1 MKKVFILFLFL
12 VFLSAFS
19 IISTVSNAEIQIANS
34 PASHNENAVC
44 IVYFY
49 SDTCP
54 HCQNTKPFLNEME
67 LKYGDKI
74 SITRYDVSQP
84 ENVALYN
91 KFCTAKNYSGKSI
104 PLIGINDNFF
114 VGEDEIR
121 NNLEQEI
128 IAGINSNN
136 KICPLEGMTCHT
148 LNETATNTDPLIP
161 QVGKSLTFKAIL
173 PVILFTGL
181 ADGINPCAFAVLLF
195 IMAFLQQISGNKR
208 KLLKITIS
216 YIVAFLIMNILV
228 GVLYFYTSMQLG
240 YPAIIRLIAV
250 VLALIAGLINI
261 KDFFFYGKGFS
272 LEIPKKAGKHIER
285 LAMKATIPA
294 AIVLGSLVA
303 ILEAPCS
310 IPIYLTVIEV
320 LKSQGQ
326 VLVQVLPY
334 ILLYNLMFILPI
346 VILAAII
353 YFGAEAKALEKWRES
368 NRRYMKLALGI
379 ILILLAIL
387 MMFNYI

>member
-1 MKKVFILFLFL
+1 MRKAFFLFLFI
-12 VFLSAFS
+12 FLISLFS
-19 IISTVSNAEIQIANS
+19 ISVFGEIQVEK
-34 PASHNENAVC
+34 PHDENAVC

-49 SDTCP
+49 SESCP

-67 LKYGDKI
+67 LKYENKI
-74 SITRYDVSQP
+74 SITRYDVSLP

-91 KFCTAKNYSGKSI
+91 QFCTAKNYSGKKI
-104 PLIGINDNFF
+104 PLIGINDKFF
-114 VGEDEIR
+114 VGEDEIK

-128 IAGINSNN
+128 IKGINSET
-136 KICPLEGMTCHT
+136 KICPIEGMGSCHEI
-148 LNETATNTDPLIP
+148 NESAANSDADPLIP
-161 QVGKSLTFKAIL
+161 QVGKSLNFKAIL

-195 IMAFLQQISGNKR
+195 IMAFLQQISGNKK

-240 YPAIIRLIAV
+240 YPVIIRTIAII
-250 VLALIAGLINI
+250 LAIIAGLINI

-326 VLVQVLPY
+326 MLLQVLPY

-346 VILAAII
+346 VILAVVI
-353 YFGAEAKALEKWRES
+353 YIGAEAKALEKWREK

-379 ILILLAIL
+379 VLILLAIL
-387 MMFNYI
+387 MVFNYI

>member
-1 MKKVFILFLFL
+1 MKKTFFLSLFLIL
-12 VFLSAFS
+12 LSFFS
-19 IISTVSNAEIQIANS
+19 ISTFAEIQLEKPHDA
-34 PASHNENAVC
+34 NAVC

-54 HCQNTKPFLNEME
+54 HCQNIKPFLNEME
-67 LKYGDKI
+67 LKYGDKV
-74 SITRYDVSQP
+74 SITRYEVSQP

-104 PLIGINDNFF
+104 PLLGINDKFF
-114 VGEDEIR
+114 VGEDNIKY
-121 NNLEQEI
+121 NLESEI
-128 IAGINSNN
+128 IKGIDSET
-136 KICPLEGMTCHT
+136 KICPIEGMGVCHEI
-148 LNETATNTDPLIP
+148 NETSVNGNTDADPLIP
-161 QVGKSLTFKAIL
+161 QVGKILSFKTIL
-173 PVILFTGL
+173 PVVMFAGL

-195 IMAFLQQISGNKR
+195 IMAFLQQISGNKKR
-208 KLLKITIS
+208 LLKITIS
-216 YIVAFLIMNILV
+216 YIAAFLIMNILV

-240 YPAIIRLIAV
+240 YPAIIRTIAII
-250 VLALIAGLINI
+250 LAIIAGLINI

-294 AIVLGSLVA
+294 AILLGSLVA

-326 VLVQVLPY
+326 MLFQVMPY
-334 ILLYNLMFILPI
+334 ILLYNLMFILPL
-346 VILAAII
+346 VILAIII
-353 YFGAEAKALEKWRES
+353 YVGAEAKALEKWRES

-379 ILILLAIL
+379 ILIMLAIL
-387 MMFNYI
+387 MALNVI